1 MKYVRLHTINILMHN
16 NDVLTRI
23 FSINAYNIQ
32 LWDAM
37 LTIAQTESVTG
48 TEVFKAPQCPA
59 GTAAQSGASKGVIV
73 CNSHGERYGGSV
85 QVG

>member
-48 TEVFKAPQCPA
+48 TEVFKTP
-59 GTAAQSGASKGVIV
+59 
-73 CNSHGERYGGSV
+73 GSV
-85 QVG
+85 QLGPQHSQGHPKV